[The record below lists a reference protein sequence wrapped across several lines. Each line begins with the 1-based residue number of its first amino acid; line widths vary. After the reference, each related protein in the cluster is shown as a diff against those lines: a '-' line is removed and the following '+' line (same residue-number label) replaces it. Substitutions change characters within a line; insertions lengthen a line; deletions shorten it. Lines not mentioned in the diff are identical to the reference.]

1 MRIVFLGTPDFS
13 VPLLKALVAAR
24 FEVVAVVTAP
34 DKPAGRGLQMKS
46 PPVKEC
52 ALELG
57 IPVLQP
63 EKLKDPSFIEE
74 LRSYRADIQVVVAFR
89 MLPEVIWNM
98 PPMGTWNLHA
108 SLLPQYRGAAPINH
122 AIIQGE
128 VITGLSTFKLVH
140 AIDEGAIA
148 LQLPMPIDARETAG
162 SLHDRMSEAGAML
175 MLTTL
180 KAIEANNIQLIEQ
193 SKLSRGETI
202 KQAPKLNPEFCKIDW
217 NQSTHQIDCFIRG
230 LSPFPGAHTT
240 LHNGETSSGMKIF
253 LAQPVEH
260 TTTAGVEPGTLVIVN
275 DSRALVKTADGW
287 LELENVQLAGKKRM
301 ETELFLRGFR
311 ASEKLFCA

>member
-1 MRIVFLGTPDFS
+1 VRIVFLGTPDFS
-13 VPLLKALVAAR
+13 VPLLRALVAAR

-46 PPVKEC
+46 TPVKEC
-52 ALELG
+52 AIELG

-63 EKLKDPSFIEE
+63 EKLKDPSFIES
-74 LRSYRADIQVVVAFR
+74 LRAYRADIQVVVAFR
-89 MLPEVIWNM
+89 MLPEVIWSM

-108 SLLPQYRGAAPINH
+108 SLLPHYRGAAPINH

-128 VITGLSTFKLVH
+128 AITGLSTFKLVH

-148 LQLPMPIDARETAG
+148 LQLPMPINPRETAG

-193 SKLSRGETI
+193 LKLGSHEPF

-217 NQSTHQIDCFIRG
+217 TQSTRQIDCFIRG

-240 LHNGETSSGMKIF
+240 LHNGETSSGLKIY
-253 LAQPVEH
+253 LAKPVEH
-260 TTTAGVEPGTLVIVN
+260 ESMTRVEPGTIEIIGA
-275 DSRALVKTADGW
+275 SKALVKTADGW
-287 LELENVQLAGKKRM
+287 LELESVQLAGKKRM
-301 ETELFLRGFR
+301 ETELFLRGLR
-311 ASEKLFCA
+311 VAGSLFCA